1 METSRSRWRIA
12 LALSAMVGSLGYAA
26 LVRPIGSQAATAPAP
41 PPKPPGVYTGSF
53 AAPSMSS
60 VILKGSVNPHGL
72 ATVYAFQFGTT
83 TGYGAQTAPV
93 SASNGT
99 TSINVSQTITGL
111 PPGATYHYRLI
122 ATNEAGTTDGN
133 DAVFTTKEPP
143 ASFRLATPGHVV
155 FGNPLTLSGVMSG
168 AGSAGRPLALEA
180 NPFPYLS
187 GFKTTG
193 ATTTTDAAG
202 NFTFPLGAP
211 LLNTQYRVIT
221 ATLPTIQ
228 SSAIIVRVAV
238 RVSLHVRATGRAGF
252 LRMYGA
258 VEPAAGGASVDIQ
271 LLRPGRTPRTVA
283 VTQVRRASASASR
296 FSRIVRV
303 RRGGL
308 YRAFVHVLS
317 GKQTGGHSRS
327 LLLR

>member
-1 METSRSRWRIA
+1 MGTSRSGWRIT
-12 LALSAMVGSLGYAA
+12 LALSAMLGLLGYAA

-41 PPKPPGVYTGSF
+41 KPPSVYTGGF
-53 AAPSMSS
+53 TAPSMSS
-60 VILKGSVNPHGL
+60 VALKGSVNPHGL

-83 TGYGAQTAPV
+83 AGYGAQTAPV

-99 TSINVSQTITGL
+99 TSISVSQTVNGL

-122 ATNEAGTTDGN
+122 ATNEAGTTDGK

-143 ASFRLATPGHVV
+143 ASFKLVTPSRVV
-155 FGNPLTLSGVMSG
+155 FGSPFTLSGAMSG
-168 AGSAGRPLALEA
+168 AGSANRPLALEA

-187 GFKTTG
+187 GFKSTG

-202 NFTFPLGAP
+202 NFTFPLSAP

-221 ATLPTIQ
+221 ATLPTAQ
-228 SSAIIVRVAV
+228 SPAIIVRVAV
-238 RVSLHVRATGRAGF
+238 RVSLHVRATGRPGF
-252 LRMYGA
+252 LRMYGV
-258 VEPAAGGASVDIQ
+258 VEPAVGGALVDIQ

-283 VTQVRRASASASR
+283 VTPVKRASASASR
-296 FSRIVRV
+296 FSRVVHI

-308 YRAFVHVLS
+308 YRALVHVLS
-317 GKQTGGHSRS
+317 GKQTAGHSRP

>member
-1 METSRSRWRIA
+1 METSRSRGRIA
-12 LALSAMVGSLGYAA
+12 LALSAVLGYAA
-26 LVRPIGSQAATAPAP
+26 LVGPVGAQAATAPVAP
-41 PPKPPGVYTGSF
+41 APKPPSVYTGGF
-53 AAPSMSS
+53 TTPSMSS
-60 VILKGSVNPHGL
+60 VALKGSVNPHGL

-99 TSINVSQTITGL
+99 TSISVSQTLTGL

-143 ASFRLATPGHVV
+143 ASFRLATPGRVV
-155 FGNPLTLSGVMSG
+155 FGDPFTLSGVMSG
-168 AGSAGRPLALEA
+168 AGSAKRPLALEA

-187 GFKTTG
+187 GFKRTG

-202 NFTFPLGAP
+202 KFAFPLGAP

-221 ATLPTIQ
+221 ATLPTAQ

-238 RVSLHVRATGRAGF
+238 RVSLHVRATGRPGF
-252 LRMYGA
+252 LRMYGV
-258 VEPAAGGASVDIQ
+258 VEPATGGASVDIQ
-271 LLRPGRTPRTVA
+271 LLRPGHTPRTVA
-283 VTQVRRASASASR
+283 VTRVRRASASR

-308 YRAFVHVLS
+308 YRALVYVPS
-317 GKQTGGHSRS
+317 GKQTAGHSRS